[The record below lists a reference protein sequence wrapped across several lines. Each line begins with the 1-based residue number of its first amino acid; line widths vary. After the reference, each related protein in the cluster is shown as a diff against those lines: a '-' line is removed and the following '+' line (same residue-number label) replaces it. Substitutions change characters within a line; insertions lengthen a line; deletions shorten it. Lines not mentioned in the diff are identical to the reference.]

1 MTPRAITKRI
11 RPTGAD
17 RLWFKDFSRHKTFCT
32 SGYFACL
39 FAFHPL
45 AAMRRWSWRCLPY
58 TRRSACGG
66 DGWCWANLQ
75 NTHFSGLTRKNPV
88 FERSVLKYVSIKNRV
103 LTPSGQKSR
112 VCVNTLD
119 RLPPRT
125 QTALPFLP
133 PHRRAAKPAR
143 QKRPTLACWPLS
155 AGLPEEGIGGRER
168 ERRCVCV
175 EKSLPR
181 SCLQDQVRA

>member
-1 MTPRAITKRI
+1 MHHKLEENQIPTLTCPTASLHLRDANYHSTIIRRI
-11 RPTGAD
+11 YYELEKPVRYQEMVVASPS
-17 RLWFKDFSRHKTFCT
+17 LNS
-32 SGYFACL
+32 
-39 FAFHPL
+39 PE
-45 AAMRRWSWRCLPY
+45 
-58 TRRSACGG
+58 RSGG

-88 FERSVLKYVSIKNRV
+88 FERSVLKYVSIKNRI

-133 PHRRAAKPAR
+133 PHRRAAKPTR
-143 QKRPTLACWPLS
+143 QKRPTLACWPLL